1 MVYRIVAY
9 RIALA
14 VFMTA
19 AAAACSS
26 TASSP
31 YSSPRMGPS
40 DTYRGSSYRD
50 SYSVYTAPAAYAPPM
65 DQKRKVADQDCS
77 KPLTENEG
85 NLRCK

>member
-1 MVYRIVAY
+1 MAY

-14 VFMTA
+14 LVVVA

-26 TASSP
+26 TSSSP

-40 DTYRGSSYRD
+40 D
-50 SYSVYTAPAAYAPPM
+50 APAAYAPPM
-65 DQKRKVADQDCS
+65 DQKREVAEQDCS
-77 KPLTENEG
+77 RPLTNNDG

>member
-1 MVYRIVAY
+1 MAY

-14 VFMTA
+14 FLMVA

-40 DTYRGSSYRD
+40 DAYRGSSYRD

-65 DQKRKVADQDCS
+65 DQKRKVAAQDCS
-77 KPLTENEG
+77 KPLTDNDG